1 MARRKE
7 HSHEQIREMAINEV
21 ERWLEAEPL
30 QDLSLR
36 KVAQRIGYA
45 PSTLVKVF
53 GSYPCLLLAV
63 AGRSLEVLD
72 NIFARHLANS
82 QSHNVQGSKPHLDA
96 SQAKAALNAM
106 AQSYGQFALSS
117 PGRFSLV
124 FELKLPAEAPL
135 PSEHCALIESLLHRP
150 ESCLSAMFPSL
161 GASQLRY
168 QTRLLWAALHGL
180 VALSLQDKLFLLEHS
195 LAELLT
201 VQLGNQLHAISVL
214 DALHTEVK
222 P

>member
-7 HSHEQIREMAINEV
+7 HSHEQIREMAITEV
-21 ERWLEAEPL
+21 ERWLETEPL

-36 KVAQRIGYA
+36 KVAQQIGYA

-53 GSYPCLLLAV
+53 GSYTYLLLAV
-63 AGRSLEVLD
+63 ARRALEALD
-72 NIFARHLANS
+72 TTFAGHLGAISDNPS
-82 QSHNVQGSKPHLDA
+82 IKNPPLDA
-96 SQAKAALNAM
+96 LQAKAALNAM

-124 FELKLPAEAPL
+124 FELKLPEEALL
-135 PSEHCALIESLLHRP
+135 PSDHSALIESLLHRP
-150 ESCLSAMFPSL
+150 EACLSAMFPSL
-161 GASQLRY
+161 GPAQLKY

-214 DALHTEVK
+214 DAQHTEVK